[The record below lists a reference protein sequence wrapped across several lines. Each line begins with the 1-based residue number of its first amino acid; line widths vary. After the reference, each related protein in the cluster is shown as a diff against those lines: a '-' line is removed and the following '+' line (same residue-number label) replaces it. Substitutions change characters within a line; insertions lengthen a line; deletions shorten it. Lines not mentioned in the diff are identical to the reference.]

1 MINNDDIGLEIDE
14 FGLEQLIIDGAD
26 ARIPLEIEFPFY
38 KDGELTSRKYGVM
51 IRPIKSSELNNATQR
66 GLTDDA
72 TDVNT
77 EIVKIGL
84 CKKNGE
90 PYSPEVVEKLP
101 AGVINKLVEKIFD
114 VSGIQTDKE
123 AGEKYMREMMGF

>member
-1 MINNDDIGLEIDE
+1 MTNNDDIGLEIDE
-14 FGLEQLIIDGAD
+14 FDLEQLIIDGAD
-26 ARIPLEIEFPFY
+26 ARIPLEIEFPIY

-51 IRPIKSSELNNATQR
+51 IRPIKSSELNNATQL
-66 GLTDDA
+66 GLSDDT

-84 CKKNGE
+84 CKKTGE
-90 PYSPEVVEKLP
+90 QYPPEVVEKLP
-101 AGVINKLVEKIFD
+101 AGVISKLVEKIFD

-123 AGEKYMREMMGF
+123 AGERYMRELMGF